1 MYGLCSVGT
10 DAPEMIR
17 REDMQRSPCGEG
29 KTLMAKKHEVHFTA
43 HKTVKE
49 PVEVKFTTKDGKPVD
64 FTATKP
70 VKEEVE
76 VDFFARNKK

>member
-1 MYGLCSVGT
+1 MYGLYSVGI

-29 KTLMAKKHEVHFTA
+29 KTLMTKKHEVHFTA
-43 HKTVKE
+43 HKPVRE
-49 PVEVKFTTKDGKPVD
+49 QVEVQFTTKNGTPVG
-64 FTATKP
+64 FTATKEVKKP
-70 VKEEVE
+70 VD